1 MSRWYYGKWQP
12 ICKKKKWTKKRK
24 ENISK
29 QKSSN
34 WLIVCEGTK
43 TEPNYFVE
51 AVNEINKNIEDK
63 YKLKVNVIGT
73 GKNTVSLVKSVEDLQ
88 VEIDKYNNRL
98 IPYSK
103 IFVVF
108 DKDSFS
114 DKNFDEAINM
124 CQTNG
129 YIPLWSNQAIE
140 FWFLLHF
147 NYIDGKMNR
156 KMYATKIN
164 EYFKKKGLKYNYHKN
179 DSKIY
184 SKLCTH
190 GSLNKAKTNAK
201 KIHLTHI
208 NDKPSQSESC
218 TSVYKFF
225 EAIDERLDELK

>member
-1 MSRWYYGKWQP
+1 MGSDNLFIRRKNERQ
-12 ICKKKKWTKKRK
+12 KRK
-24 ENISK
+24 ENIAK

-51 AVNEINKNIEDK
+51 AINEINKNIEDK
-63 YKLKVNVIGT
+63 YKLKVKVIGT
-73 GKNTVSLVKSVEDLQ
+73 GRNTVSLVKSVEDMQ
-88 VEIDKYNNRL
+88 IEIDKYNNRL

-114 DKNFDEAINM
+114 DKSFDSAIEM
-124 CQTNG
+124 CIQNG

-147 NYIDGKMNR
+147 NYIDGKMDR
-156 KMYATKIN
+156 KMYESKIN
-164 EYFKKKGLKYNYHKN
+164 EYFKKKGLKYTYRKN

-184 SKLCTH
+184 SKLCKH
-190 GSLNKAKTNAK
+190 GSLDKAKANAK

-208 NDKPSQSESC
+208 KDKPSQSESC
-218 TSVYKFF
+218 TSVYNFF
-225 EAIDERLDELK
+225 ETVDERLEELK

>member
-1 MSRWYYGKWQP
+1 MGSDNLFVRRKNER
-12 ICKKKKWTKKRK
+12 KKRK

-43 TEPNYFVE
+43 TEPNYFIE

-108 DKDSFS
+108 DKDDFS

-124 CQTNG
+124 CLTNG

-147 NYIDGKMNR
+147 NYIDGKIDR

-164 EYFKKKGLKYNYHKN
+164 EYFKKKGLKYTYHKN

-184 SKLCTH
+184 SKLCEH

-208 NDKPSQSESC
+208 KDKPSQSESC

-225 EAIDERLDELK
+225 EAVDERLDELK

>member
-1 MSRWYYGKWQP
+1 MGSDNLFVRRKNER
-12 ICKKKKWTKKRK
+12 KKRK

-43 TEPNYFVE
+43 TEPNYFIE

-124 CQTNG
+124 CLTNG

-147 NYIDGKMNR
+147 NYIDGKMDR

-164 EYFKKKGLKYNYHKN
+164 EYFKKKGLKYTYYKN

-184 SKLCTH
+184 SKLREH
-190 GSLNKAKTNAK
+190 GSLNKAKTSAK

-208 NDKPSQSESC
+208 KDKPSQSESC

-225 EAIDERLDELK
+225 EAVDERLDELK

>member
-1 MSRWYYGKWQP
+1 MGSDNLFVRRKNER
-12 ICKKKKWTKKRK
+12 KKRK

-43 TEPNYFVE
+43 TEPNYFIE
-51 AVNEINKNIEDK
+51 AVNEINQNIEDK

-124 CQTNG
+124 CLTNG

-147 NYIDGKMNR
+147 NYIDVKMDR

-164 EYFKKKGLKYNYHKN
+164 EYFKKKGLKYTYYKN

-184 SKLCTH
+184 SKLREH
-190 GSLNKAKTNAK
+190 GSLNKAKTSAK

-208 NDKPSQSESC
+208 KDKPSQSESC

-225 EAIDERLDELK
+225 EAVDERLDELK